1 MSGPKE
7 SFAIDLDEATQMH
20 RDSLYCVLVDYTK
33 WLKRERDK
41 FRKQSRTACGKGK
54 LDRSDYLAAHAIALD
69 AAYKK
74 LTELRKKHGEQS
86 ALKSCIGHQR
96 FVTDGPSSL
105 LGDPSEAE
113 IQTACESIRA
123 GWSDEE
129 LARRGGTVAKGDVEI
144 RVIKGGVR

>member
-7 SFAIDLDEATQMH
+7 SFAIDLDEATRMH
-20 RDSLYCVLVDYTK
+20 RDAIYSVIVDYTK
-33 WLKRERDK
+33 WLKYERNK
-41 FRKQSRTACGKGK
+41 YRKQARTACEKRN

-74 LTELRKKHGEQS
+74 LTELRKKHGEQA

-105 LGDPSEAE
+105 LRDPTQEE
-113 IQTACESIRA
+113 IASACESIQEK
-123 GWSDEE
+123 WSEAE
-129 LARRGGTVAKGDVEI
+129 REWRSNYKTQPVEFKEQRI
-144 RVIKGGVR
+144 Q